1 VNKNGTAYSF
11 AKATSFIQDGE
22 LVERLIKIRLDNPDI
37 ASIIID
43 LLGELYSLKQKIGI
57 KQSSDIE
64 SRFGEQTELTTKF
77 VYLFQDLE
85 QKDKY
90 KIGISKNVI
99 QRSKQVG
106 CKVAI
111 LATGFGG
118 DLLEF
123 RLHQKFKS
131 KRIWHKTSREW
142 FSLDKNDVE
151 FTKKCIDLGRL
162 IEY

>member
-1 VNKNGTAYSF
+1 MNKNVTAYSF
-11 AKATSFIQDGE
+11 AEATSFIQDGE
-22 LVERLIKIRLDNPDI
+22 LLERLIKIRLDNPDI
-37 ASIIID
+37 ASIIIG
-43 LLGELYSLKQKIGI
+43 LLVEIYSLKEKIGI
-57 KQSSDIE
+57 KQSIDVE
-64 SRFGEQTELTTKF
+64 SRFGQQTELTTKF

-111 LATGFGG
+111 LGTGFGG

-131 KRIWHKTSREW
+131 KRIWHRLSKEW
-142 FSLDKNDVE
+142 FTLDKNEVE
-151 FTKKCIDLGRL
+151 FTRRCIDAGRL
-162 IEY
+162 LEY